1 MVTVRKVSA
10 KGLSLL
16 QAPTLLKHRSLNPE
30 DEKIWNDAY
39 RSEYEGLQSID
50 TWEVISES
58 EFQSM
63 KHLSKGLLPTM
74 AIATIKYDGDGKPDR
89 AKYRIVALGN
99 LDPNQWS
106 KSDCFAPV
114 LSQLELRFL
123 IALAARQKCIPKTGD
138 VNQAFCQSCLPPDK
152 YYVCKPP
159 PGCPISKPKSYWK
172 LKKTLYGLKRSPR
185 HFYDLARKI
194 LISIGLKQHPTSP
207 YIFYGT
213 LIDGEPPLYL
223 GLYVD
228 DFVYFSRS
236 PKVEDKF
243 TKDFGDKIDTDF
255 NGQIGYFL
263 GINFECS
270 KDKNGDVTIHM
281 GQEAFVDNLC
291 QMANLDNS
299 NVSTVPTPYRSGY
312 PTDSMPYIPS
322 DTSTQAKL
330 VHEMQVYIGCLTWLA
345 MSTRPD
351 IATITNILAKY
362 TTKCTKEHIGQV
374 K

>member
-1 MVTVRKVSA
+1 MPRPHYISLIECSILSKASCNTRTTNGFLSLAIRRQTKNPLISRISNHLSSQTRATSNIIARMVTVWKVSA

-138 VNQAFCQSCLPPDK
+138 VNQAFCQSCLPPDE

-172 LKKTLYGLKRSPR
+172 LKKTLYGLKRSPQ
-185 HFYDLARKI
+185 HFYDLAQKI
-194 LISIGLKQHPTSP
+194 LTSIGLKQHPMSP
-207 YIFYGT
+207 CIFYGT
-213 LIDGEPPLYL
+213 LIKGEPL
-223 GLYVD
+223 
-228 DFVYFSRS
+228 
-236 PKVEDKF
+236 
-243 TKDFGDKIDTDF
+243 
-255 NGQIGYFL
+255 
-263 GINFECS
+263 
-270 KDKNGDVTIHM
+270 
-281 GQEAFVDNLC
+281 
-291 QMANLDNS
+291 
-299 NVSTVPTPYRSGY
+299 STWIIR
-312 PTDSMPYIPS
+312 
-322 DTSTQAKL
+322 
-330 VHEMQVYIGCLTWLA
+330 
-345 MSTRPD
+345 R
-351 IATITNILAKY
+351 
-362 TTKCTKEHIGQV
+362 
-374 K
+374 